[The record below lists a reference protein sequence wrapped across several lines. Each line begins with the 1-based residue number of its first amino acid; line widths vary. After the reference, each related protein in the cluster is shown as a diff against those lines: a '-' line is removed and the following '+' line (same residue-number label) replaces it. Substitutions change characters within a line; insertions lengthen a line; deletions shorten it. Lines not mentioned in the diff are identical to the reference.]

1 MERIKLISEEEKKR
15 VAYPE
20 KQSDIYLE
28 CSIKT
33 IDGKTFPKVKEL
45 GEAIIG
51 IKNKIIEFTKSTNI
65 LYNNIDNVKVNI
77 DNLYIGCFKSA
88 DLVLDNV
95 GAWVEKE
102 ATVILPI
109 GYYYI
114 QLVDPNKKGTL
125 TILEEEVF
133 EDSTS
138 YMIEPM
144 SLIKYKKSDIE
155 SFIGKRLNLYD
166 NKYIII
172 YYSNC
177 PFALC
182 PIKDKLSLR
191 LSSINNKAL
200 FKEFF
205 NSPKDYLVA
214 LIPVLFSYNDE
225 KYTRFDYNK
234 EEDFT
239 IDDIKNW

>member
-1 MERIKLISEEEKKR
+1 MKKIKTVSKEEKKR
-15 VAYPE
+15 ILCPE
-20 KQSDIYLE
+20 KQSNIYLE

-45 GEAIIG
+45 GKAIIG
-51 IKNKIIEFTKSTNI
+51 VKNKIIEFTESTNI
-65 LYNNIDNVKVNI
+65 LYNNIDNVKVNV
-77 DNLYIGCFKSA
+77 DNLYIGCFKSV

-95 GAWVEKE
+95 GAWTEKE

-155 SFIGKRLNLYD
+155 SFIGKRLYLYD

-182 PIKDKLSLR
+182 PIKDKLSPRPSL
-191 LSSINNKAL
+191 INNKAL

-205 NSPKDYLVA
+205 NSPKDYLVY
-214 LIPVLFSYNDE
+214 LIPVVFLHN
-225 KYTRFDYNK
+225 KYDFDK
-234 EEDFT
+234 EAKFT